1 MASTRQ
7 KSRGIMSS
15 LRAYTAGRR
24 AKKEAD
30 RQKYREQ
37 YGPTL
42 GDTVRDVGR
51 QTADNARNVAETVAV
66 TSYVI
71 YDDTRQKA
79 SDLYDKSKD
88 KAQELSDKFME
99 VSGRTKDA
107 VTERLQSVRDNIA
120 LKRDIYKE
128 RMNNFFNKVSDRYAA
143 MKEAMVERYHNSKE
157 TVLDKYNEA
166 KQAVVNGATMAVDAG
181 AMVYDKGVAA
191 SAAIKEKASDTV
203 EQGRRSMAERLN
215 RFADKLNPDVISDD
229 ANDFTNDIQNDVPDV
244 APEMEYSRRA
254 KNATDNIA
262 DARNLDDTNVSN
274 GRGDLS
280 RGNLSDGSSKPS
292 EPKYTAKVTQSEP
305 NKIQNKIALTSD
317 GKAVAFGEMTNPE
330 AQPPKA
336 HLHLEG
342 EPDTI
347 SKGSTKLHDV
357 ADKGAH
363 VTVPEATVAKGAQVT
378 VPEAT
383 VSKSLVSDK
392 DVESLAGRQAGKA
405 INRSIKALKNGDKEE
420 ALNRFAEWYM
430 SLDDQNKDIVKDV
443 LDNKKEPTDVIGNA
457 QAYRTR
463 YGFDPKVGAIAFF
476 NALRE
481 PTMETHLATQD
492 LKQTTNDIDT
502 YIDAKN
508 KIEWA
513 DAVMSNV
520 EGEYSFL
527 NENKNN
533 ALLHNNVYDGDI
545 DEPVRTD
552 TTSRLDTPAFV
563 KEPDSEKVEF
573 KHRGPAVLNNTLMS
587 DIKTEFN
594 KPLYEPAGPFD
605 MDDNNDKP
613 FNRGGRNSDKPFTG
627 FAKQVPTNEPIMAD
641 PNGEVFLQSEQPN
654 ITFTHND
661 VKELK
666 DLGKSETKS
675 QAEENNDF
683 GLTAADFAS
692 LQETEQT
699 SEAPFAL

>member
-1 MASTRQ
+1 VDSMASTRQ

-120 LKRDIYKE
+120 LKRDMYKE
-128 RMNNFFNKVSDRYAA
+128 RMNNFFNKVSDRYSA

-166 KQAVVNGATMAVDAG
+166 KQAVVNGATMAVGAG

-229 ANDFTNDIQNDVPDV
+229 ANDFTNNIQNDVPDV

-305 NKIQNKIALTSD
+305 NEIQNKIALTSD

-330 AQPPKA
+330 AQPPNA

-383 VSKSLVSDK
+383 VSNSLVSDK
-392 DVESLAGRQAGKA
+392 DVDSLAGKQAGKA

-430 SLDDQNKDIVKDV
+430 SLDDQNKEIVKDV

-533 ALLHNNVYDGDI
+533 ALLNNDNVYDGDI

-552 TTSRLDTPAFV
+552 TTPRLDTPAFV

-573 KHRGPAVLNNTLMS
+573 KHHGPAVLNNDNVYDG
-587 DIKTEFN
+587 DINTE
-594 KPLYEPAGPFD
+594 
-605 MDDNNDKP
+605 
-613 FNRGGRNSDKPFTG
+613 FNRGGQGFEKPFTG

-641 PNGEVFLQSEQPN
+641 PDGEVFLQSEQPN

>member
-88 KAQELSDKFME
+88 KAQELSDKCME

-120 LKRDIYKE
+120 LKRDMYKE

-166 KQAVVNGATMAVDAG
+166 KQAVVNGATMAVGAG

-533 ALLHNNVYDGDI
+533 VLLHNNQVYDGDI
-545 DEPVRTD
+545 DEPARIDATPK
-552 TTSRLDTPAFV
+552 LDTPAFV
-563 KEPDSEKVEF
+563 KEPDSDVKSQVDEPFSFTEYLRNQSDELENHIKDTYVNLAF
-573 KHRGPAVLNNTLMS
+573 K
-587 DIKTEFN
+587 
-594 KPLYEPAGPFD
+594 
-605 MDDNNDKP
+605 DDTPDKH
-613 FNRGGRNSDKPFTG
+613 GAL
-627 FAKQVPTNEPIMAD
+627 AKHVPTNEPIMAD

>member
-120 LKRDIYKE
+120 LKHDMYKE
-128 RMNNFFNKVSDRYAA
+128 RMNNFFNKVSDRYSA
-143 MKEAMVERYHNSKE
+143 MKEAIVERYHNSKE

-166 KQAVVNGATMAVDAG
+166 KQAVVNGATMAVGAG

-203 EQGRRSMAERLN
+203 ENGRRSMAERLN
-215 RFADKLNPDVISDD
+215 RFADKLNPDVVSDES
-229 ANDFTNDIQNDVPDV
+229 NDFTNDIQNDLPDV
-244 APEMEYSRRA
+244 APEAEFSRRA
-254 KNATDNIA
+254 KNATENIA
-262 DARNLDDTNVSN
+262 DARSLNDNVAFN
-274 GRGDLS
+274 D
-280 RGNLSDGSSKPS
+280 RGNISDDSSKPS

-342 EPDTI
+342 EPDTS
-347 SKGSTKLHDV
+347 SKDSTKLHDG
-357 ADKGAH
+357 ADKGVH
-363 VTVPEATVAKGAQVT
+363 VTVPEATEAKGVRT
-378 VPEAT
+378 KVPEAT
-383 VSKSLVSDK
+383 VSNSLVSDK
-392 DVESLAGRQAGKA
+392 DVDSLAGKQAGKA

-430 SLDDQNKDIVKDV
+430 SLDDQNKEIVKDV

-492 LKQTTNDIDT
+492 LKQATNDIDT
-502 YIDAKN
+502 YIDAQN

-533 ALLHNNVYDGDI
+533 ALLNNDNVYDGDI

-552 TTSRLDTPAFV
+552 TTPRLDTPAFV

-573 KHRGPAVLNNTLMS
+573 KHRGPAVLNKTLIG
-587 DIKTEFN
+587 DINTEFN
-594 KPLYEPAGPFD
+594 KPLYEPTHPFD
-605 MDDNNDKP
+605 MDDNNDKL
-613 FNRGGRNSDKPFTG
+613 FNRGGQGFEKPFTG

>member
-42 GDTVRDVGR
+42 GDTVKDVGR

-88 KAQELSDKFME
+88 KAQELSDKFIE

-120 LKRDIYKE
+120 LKRDMYKE
-128 RMNNFFNKVSDRYAA
+128 RMNNFFNKVSDRYTA

-166 KQAVVNGATMAVDAG
+166 KQAVVNGATIAVGAG

-203 EQGRRSMAERLN
+203 ENGRRSMAERLN
-215 RFADKLNPDVISDD
+215 RFADKLNPDVMSDD
-229 ANDFTNDIQNDVPDV
+229 SNDFTNDIQNDLPNV
-244 APEMEYSRRA
+244 ATDAEFSRRA
-254 KNATDNIA
+254 KNATSNIA
-262 DARNLDDTNVSN
+262 DARNLNDNVAFN
-274 GRGDLS
+274 D
-280 RGNLSDGSSKPS
+280 RGNLSDDSSKPS
-292 EPKYTAKVTQSEP
+292 EPRYTAKVTQSEP
-305 NKIQNKIALTSD
+305 NKIQNKVALTSD
-317 GKAVAFGEMTNPE
+317 GKAVSFGEMTNLE
-330 AQPPKA
+330 AQPPQG

-342 EPDTI
+342 EPNSI
-347 SKGSTKLHDV
+347 SKKSTELHDMT
-357 ADKGAH
+357 DKGAH
-363 VTVPEATVAKGAQVT
+363 VTVPESTIAKGARVT

-383 VSKSLVSDK
+383 VSNSLVSDK
-392 DVESLAGRQAGKA
+392 DVDSLAGKQAGKA

-430 SLDDQNKDIVKDV
+430 SLDDQNKEIVKDV

-492 LKQTTNDIDT
+492 LKQATNDIDT
-502 YIDAKN
+502 YVDAKN

-527 NENKNN
+527 NKNN
-533 ALLHNNVYDGDI
+533 ALLHSNPVYDGDI

-552 TTSRLDTPAFV
+552 ATPHLDTPAFV
-563 KEPDSEKVEF
+563 KEPDSEKLSVPSSQ
-573 KHRGPAVLNNTLMS
+573 K
-587 DIKTEFN
+587 DISKT
-594 KPLYEPAGPFD
+594 PVY
-605 MDDNNDKP
+605 
-613 FNRGGRNSDKPFTG
+613 TG
-627 FAKQVPTNEPIMAD
+627 LAKQVPTDEPIMAD
-641 PNGEVFLQSEQPN
+641 PDGEVFLQSEQPD

-675 QAEENNDF
+675 HTEENNDF

>member
-120 LKRDIYKE
+120 LKRDMYKE
-128 RMNNFFNKVSDRYAA
+128 RMNNFFNKVSDRYSA
-143 MKEAMVERYHNSKE
+143 MKEAMVERYHNSNE

-166 KQAVVNGATMAVDAG
+166 KQAVVNGATMAVGAG

-203 EQGRRSMAERLN
+203 ENGRRSMAERLN
-215 RFADKLNPDVISDD
+215 RFADKLNPDVVSDES
-229 ANDFTNDIQNDVPDV
+229 NDFTNDIQNDLLDV
-244 APEMEYSRRA
+244 ATDAEFSRRA
-254 KNATDNIA
+254 KNATANIA
-262 DARNLDDTNVSN
+262 DARNLNDNVAFN
-274 GRGDLS
+274 D
-280 RGNLSDGSSKPS
+280 RGNISDDSSKPS
-292 EPKYTAKVTQSEP
+292 EPRYTAKVTQSEP

-317 GKAVAFGEMTNPE
+317 GKAVSFGEMTNPE
-330 AQPPKA
+330 AQPPQG

-342 EPDTI
+342 EPNSI
-347 SKGSTKLHDV
+347 SKDSTKLHDV

-363 VTVPEATVAKGAQVT
+363 VTVPESTVAKGARVT
-378 VPEAT
+378 VSEAT
-383 VSKSLVSDK
+383 VSNSLVSDK
-392 DVESLAGRQAGKA
+392 DVDSLAGKQAGKA

-430 SLDDQNKDIVKDV
+430 SLDDQNKEIVKDV

-533 ALLHNNVYDGDI
+533 VLLHNNQVYDGDV
-545 DEPVRTD
+545 DEPARIDATPK
-552 TTSRLDTPAFV
+552 LDTPVFV
-563 KEPDSEKVEF
+563 KEPDSDVKSQVDEPFSFTEYLRNQSDELENHIKDTYVNLAF
-573 KHRGPAVLNNTLMS
+573 K
-587 DIKTEFN
+587 
-594 KPLYEPAGPFD
+594 
-605 MDDNNDKP
+605 DDTPDKH
-613 FNRGGRNSDKPFTG
+613 GAL
-627 FAKQVPTNEPIMAD
+627 AKHVPTNEPIMAD

-683 GLTAADFAS
+683 GLTVADFAS
-692 LQETEQT
+692 LQETEQS

>member
-120 LKRDIYKE
+120 LKRDMYKE
-128 RMNNFFNKVSDRYAA
+128 RMNNFFNKVSDRYTA

-166 KQAVVNGATMAVDAG
+166 KQAVVNGATMAVGAG

-229 ANDFTNDIQNDVPDV
+229 ANNFTNNIQNDVPDV

-305 NKIQNKIALTSD
+305 NEIQNKIALTSD

-357 ADKGAH
+357 ADEGAH

-420 ALNRFAEWYM
+420 TLNRFAEWYM
-430 SLDDQNKDIVKDV
+430 SLDDQNKEIVKDV

-533 ALLHNNVYDGDI
+533 VLLHNNQVYDGDI
-545 DEPVRTD
+545 DEPARID
-552 TTSRLDTPAFV
+552 TTPRLDTPAFV
-563 KEPDSEKVEF
+563 KEPDSDVKSQVDEPFSFTEYLRNQSDELENHIKDTYVNLAF
-573 KHRGPAVLNNTLMS
+573 K
-587 DIKTEFN
+587 
-594 KPLYEPAGPFD
+594 
-605 MDDNNDKP
+605 DDTPDKH
-613 FNRGGRNSDKPFTG
+613 GAL
-627 FAKQVPTNEPIMAD
+627 AKQVPTNEPIMAD

-692 LQETEQT
+692 LQENEQT

>member
-120 LKRDIYKE
+120 LKRDMYKE
-128 RMNNFFNKVSDRYAA
+128 RMNNFFNKVSDRYSA

-166 KQAVVNGATMAVDAG
+166 KQAVVNGATMAVGAG

-229 ANDFTNDIQNDVPDV
+229 ANDFTNNIQNDVPDV

-305 NKIQNKIALTSD
+305 NEIQNKIALTSD

-330 AQPPKA
+330 AQPPNA

-383 VSKSLVSDK
+383 VSNSLVSDK
-392 DVESLAGRQAGKA
+392 DVDSLAGKQAGKA

-430 SLDDQNKDIVKDV
+430 SLDDQNKEIVKDV

-533 ALLHNNVYDGDI
+533 ALLNNDNVYDGDI

-552 TTSRLDTPAFV
+552 TTPRLDTPAFV

-573 KHRGPAVLNNTLMS
+573 KHHGPAVLNNDNVYDG
-587 DIKTEFN
+587 DINTE
-594 KPLYEPAGPFD
+594 
-605 MDDNNDKP
+605 
-613 FNRGGRNSDKPFTG
+613 FNRGGQGFEKPFTG

-641 PNGEVFLQSEQPN
+641 PDGEVFLQSEQPN

>member
-120 LKRDIYKE
+120 LKRDMYKE
-128 RMNNFFNKVSDRYAA
+128 RMNNFFNKVSDRYSA

-166 KQAVVNGATMAVDAG
+166 KQAVVNGATMAVGTG

-229 ANDFTNDIQNDVPDV
+229 ANDFTNNIQNDVPDV

-280 RGNLSDGSSKPS
+280 RGDLSRGNLSDGSSKPS

-305 NKIQNKIALTSD
+305 NEIQNKIALTSD

-330 AQPPKA
+330 AQPPNA

-383 VSKSLVSDK
+383 VSNSLVSDK
-392 DVESLAGRQAGKA
+392 DVDSLAGKQAGKA

-430 SLDDQNKDIVKDV
+430 SLDDQNKEIVKDV

-533 ALLHNNVYDGDI
+533 ALLNNDNVYDGDI

-552 TTSRLDTPAFV
+552 TTPRLDTPAFV

-573 KHRGPAVLNNTLMS
+573 KHHGPAVLNNDNVYDG
-587 DIKTEFN
+587 DINTE
-594 KPLYEPAGPFD
+594 
-605 MDDNNDKP
+605 
-613 FNRGGRNSDKPFTG
+613 FNRGGQGFEKPFTG

-641 PNGEVFLQSEQPN
+641 PDGEVFLQSEQPN

>member
-120 LKRDIYKE
+120 LKRDMYKE
-128 RMNNFFNKVSDRYAA
+128 RMNNFFNKVSDRYSA
-143 MKEAMVERYHNSKE
+143 MKEAIVERYHNSKE

-166 KQAVVNGATMAVDAG
+166 KQAVVNGATMAVGAG

-191 SAAIKEKASDTV
+191 STAIKEKASDTV
-203 EQGRRSMAERLN
+203 ENGRRSMAERLN
-215 RFADKLNPDVISDD
+215 RFADKLNPDVVSDES
-229 ANDFTNDIQNDVPDV
+229 NDFTNDIQNDLPDV
-244 APEMEYSRRA
+244 APEAEFSRRA
-254 KNATDNIA
+254 KNATENIA
-262 DARNLDDTNVSN
+262 DARSLNDNVAFN
-274 GRGDLS
+274 D
-280 RGNLSDGSSKPS
+280 RGNISDDSSKPS

-342 EPDTI
+342 EPDTS
-347 SKGSTKLHDV
+347 SKDSTKLHDG
-357 ADKGAH
+357 ADKGVH
-363 VTVPEATVAKGAQVT
+363 VTVPEATEAKGVRT
-378 VPEAT
+378 KVPEAT
-383 VSKSLVSDK
+383 VSNSLVSDK
-392 DVESLAGRQAGKA
+392 DVDSLAGKQAGKA

-430 SLDDQNKDIVKDV
+430 SLDDQNKEIVKDV

-492 LKQTTNDIDT
+492 LKQATNDIDT
-502 YIDAKN
+502 YIDAQN

-533 ALLHNNVYDGDI
+533 ALLNNDNVYDGDI

-552 TTSRLDTPAFV
+552 TTPRLDTPAFV

-573 KHRGPAVLNNTLMS
+573 KHRGPAVLNKTLIG
-587 DIKTEFN
+587 DINTEFN
-594 KPLYEPAGPFD
+594 KPLYEPTHPFD
-605 MDDNNDKP
+605 MDDNNDKL
-613 FNRGGRNSDKPFTG
+613 FNRGGQGFEKPFTG

>member
-120 LKRDIYKE
+120 LKRDMYKE
-128 RMNNFFNKVSDRYAA
+128 RMNNFFNKVSDRYSA
-143 MKEAMVERYHNSKE
+143 MKEAIVERYHNSKE

-166 KQAVVNGATMAVDAG
+166 KQAVVNGATMAVGAG

-203 EQGRRSMAERLN
+203 ENGRRSMAERLN
-215 RFADKLNPDVISDD
+215 RFADKLNPDVVSDES
-229 ANDFTNDIQNDVPDV
+229 NDFTNDIQNDLPDV
-244 APEMEYSRRA
+244 APEAEFSRRA
-254 KNATDNIA
+254 KNATENIA
-262 DARNLDDTNVSN
+262 DARSLNDNVAFN
-274 GRGDLS
+274 D
-280 RGNLSDGSSKPS
+280 RGNISDDSSKPS

-342 EPDTI
+342 EPDTS
-347 SKGSTKLHDV
+347 SKDSTKLHDG
-357 ADKGAH
+357 ADKGVH
-363 VTVPEATVAKGAQVT
+363 VTVPEATEAKGVRT
-378 VPEAT
+378 KVPEAT
-383 VSKSLVSDK
+383 VSNSLVSDK
-392 DVESLAGRQAGKA
+392 DVDSLAGKQAGKA

-430 SLDDQNKDIVKDV
+430 SLDDQNKEIVKDV

-492 LKQTTNDIDT
+492 LKQATNDIDT
-502 YIDAKN
+502 YIDAQN

-533 ALLHNNVYDGDI
+533 ALLNNDNVYDGDI
-545 DEPVRTD
+545 DEPVRT
-552 TTSRLDTPAFV
+552 DTPAFV

-573 KHRGPAVLNNTLMS
+573 KHRGPAVLNKTLIG
-587 DIKTEFN
+587 DINTEFN
-594 KPLYEPAGPFD
+594 KPLYEPTHPFD
-605 MDDNNDKP
+605 MDDNNDKL
-613 FNRGGRNSDKPFTG
+613 FNRGGQGFEKPVTG

>member
-120 LKRDIYKE
+120 LKRDMYKE
-128 RMNNFFNKVSDRYAA
+128 RMNNFFNKVSDRYSA

-166 KQAVVNGATMAVDAG
+166 KQAVVNGATMAVGAG

-203 EQGRRSMAERLN
+203 ENGRRSMAERLN
-215 RFADKLNPDVISDD
+215 RFADKLNPDVVSDES
-229 ANDFTNDIQNDVPDV
+229 NDFTNDIQNDLPDV
-244 APEMEYSRRA
+244 APDAEFSRRA
-254 KNATDNIA
+254 KNATANIA
-262 DARNLDDTNVSN
+262 DARNLNDNVAFN
-274 GRGDLS
+274 D
-280 RGNLSDGSSKPS
+280 RGNISDDSSKPS
-292 EPKYTAKVTQSEP
+292 EPRYTAKVTQSEP

-317 GKAVAFGEMTNPE
+317 GKAVSFGEMTNPE
-330 AQPPKA
+330 AQPPQG

-342 EPDTI
+342 EPNSI
-347 SKGSTKLHDV
+347 SKDSTKLHDV

-363 VTVPEATVAKGAQVT
+363 VTVPESTVAKGVRT
-378 VPEAT
+378 KVPEAT
-383 VSKSLVSDK
+383 VSNSLVSDK
-392 DVESLAGRQAGKA
+392 DVESLAGRQAGIA

-552 TTSRLDTPAFV
+552 TTPRLDTPAFV

-573 KHRGPAVLNNTLMS
+573 KHRGPAVLNKTLIG
-587 DIKTEFN
+587 DINTEFN
-594 KPLYEPAGPFD
+594 KPLYEPTHPFD

-613 FNRGGRNSDKPFTG
+613 FNRGGQGFEKPFTG

>member
-42 GDTVRDVGR
+42 GDTVRDVSR

-120 LKRDIYKE
+120 LKRDMYKE

-157 TVLDKYNEA
+157 TVLDNYNEA
-166 KQAVVNGATMAVDAG
+166 KQAVVNGATMAVGAG

-229 ANDFTNDIQNDVPDV
+229 ANDFTNNIQNDVPDV
-244 APEMEYSRRA
+244 APELEYSRRA
-254 KNATDNIA
+254 KNVTDNIA

-342 EPDTI
+342 EPNSI

-533 ALLHNNVYDGDI
+533 VLLHNNQVYDGDI

-552 TTSRLDTPAFV
+552 ATPKLDTPAFV
-563 KEPDSEKVEF
+563 KEPDSDVKSQVDEPFSFTEYLRNQSNELENHIKDTYVNLAF
-573 KHRGPAVLNNTLMS
+573 K
-587 DIKTEFN
+587 
-594 KPLYEPAGPFD
+594 
-605 MDDNNDKP
+605 DDTPDKH
-613 FNRGGRNSDKPFTG
+613 GAL
-627 FAKQVPTNEPIMAD
+627 AKQVPTNEPIMAD

>member
-120 LKRDIYKE
+120 LKRDMYKE
-128 RMNNFFNKVSDRYAA
+128 RMNNFFNKVSDRYSA
-143 MKEAMVERYHNSKE
+143 MKEAIVERYHNSKE

-166 KQAVVNGATMAVDAG
+166 KQAVVNGATMAVGAG

-203 EQGRRSMAERLN
+203 ENGRRSMAERLN
-215 RFADKLNPDVISDD
+215 RFADKLNPDVVSDES
-229 ANDFTNDIQNDVPDV
+229 NDFTNDIQNDLPDV
-244 APEMEYSRRA
+244 APEAEFSRRA
-254 KNATDNIA
+254 KNATENIA
-262 DARNLDDTNVSN
+262 DARSLNDNVAFN
-274 GRGDLS
+274 D
-280 RGNLSDGSSKPS
+280 RGNISDDSSKPS

-342 EPDTI
+342 EPDTS
-347 SKGSTKLHDV
+347 SKDSTKLHDG
-357 ADKGAH
+357 ADKG
-363 VTVPEATVAKGAQVT
+363 VRTK

-383 VSKSLVSDK
+383 VSNSLVSDK
-392 DVESLAGRQAGKA
+392 DVDSLAGKQAGKA

-430 SLDDQNKDIVKDV
+430 SLDDQNKEIVKDV

-492 LKQTTNDIDT
+492 LKQATNDIDT
-502 YIDAKN
+502 YIDAQN

-533 ALLHNNVYDGDI
+533 ALLNNDNVYDGDI

-552 TTSRLDTPAFV
+552 TTPRLDTPAFV

-573 KHRGPAVLNNTLMS
+573 KHRGPAVLNKTLIG
-587 DIKTEFN
+587 DINTEFN
-594 KPLYEPAGPFD
+594 KPLYEPTHPFD
-605 MDDNNDKP
+605 MDDNDKL
-613 FNRGGRNSDKPFTG
+613 FNRGGQGFEKPFTG

>member
-120 LKRDIYKE
+120 LKRDMYKE
-128 RMNNFFNKVSDRYAA
+128 RMNNFFNKVSDRYSA
-143 MKEAMVERYHNSKE
+143 MKEAIVERYHNSKE

-166 KQAVVNGATMAVDAG
+166 KQAVVNGATMAVGAG

-203 EQGRRSMAERLN
+203 ENGRRSMAERLN
-215 RFADKLNPDVISDD
+215 RFADKLNPDVVSDES
-229 ANDFTNDIQNDVPDV
+229 NDFTNDIQNDLPDV
-244 APEMEYSRRA
+244 APEAEFSRRA
-254 KNATDNIA
+254 KNATENIA
-262 DARNLDDTNVSN
+262 DARSLNDNVAFN
-274 GRGDLS
+274 D
-280 RGNLSDGSSKPS
+280 RGNISDDSSKPS

-342 EPDTI
+342 EPDTS
-347 SKGSTKLHDV
+347 SKDSTKLHDG
-357 ADKGAH
+357 ADKG
-363 VTVPEATVAKGAQVT
+363 VRTK

-383 VSKSLVSDK
+383 VSNSLVSDK
-392 DVESLAGRQAGKA
+392 DVDSLAGKQAGKA

-430 SLDDQNKDIVKDV
+430 SLDDQNKEIVKDV

-492 LKQTTNDIDT
+492 LKQATNDIDT
-502 YIDAKN
+502 YIDAQN

-533 ALLHNNVYDGDI
+533 ALLNNDNVYDGDI

-552 TTSRLDTPAFV
+552 TTPRLDTPAFV

-573 KHRGPAVLNNTLMS
+573 KHRGPAVLNKTLIG
-587 DIKTEFN
+587 DINTEFN
-594 KPLYEPAGPFD
+594 KPLYEPTHPFD
-605 MDDNNDKP
+605 MDDNNDKL
-613 FNRGGRNSDKPFTG
+613 FNRGGQGFEKPFTG

>member
-42 GDTVRDVGR
+42 GDTVKDVGR

-88 KAQELSDKFME
+88 KAQELSDKFIE

-120 LKRDIYKE
+120 LKRDMYKE
-128 RMNNFFNKVSDRYAA
+128 RMNNFFNKVSDRYTA

-166 KQAVVNGATMAVDAG
+166 KQAVVNGATIAVGAG

-203 EQGRRSMAERLN
+203 ENGRRSMAERLN
-215 RFADKLNPDVISDD
+215 RFADKLNPDVMSDD
-229 ANDFTNDIQNDVPDV
+229 SNDFTNDIQNDLPNV
-244 APEMEYSRRA
+244 ATDAEFSRRA
-254 KNATDNIA
+254 KNATSNIA
-262 DARNLDDTNVSN
+262 DARNLNDNVAFN
-274 GRGDLS
+274 D
-280 RGNLSDGSSKPS
+280 RGNLSDDSSKPS
-292 EPKYTAKVTQSEP
+292 EPRYTAKVTQSEP
-305 NKIQNKIALTSD
+305 NKIQNKVALTSD
-317 GKAVAFGEMTNPE
+317 GKAVSFGEMTNPE
-330 AQPPKA
+330 AQPPQG

-342 EPDTI
+342 EPNSI
-347 SKGSTKLHDV
+347 SKKSTELYDMT
-357 ADKGAH
+357 DKGAH
-363 VTVPEATVAKGAQVT
+363 VTVPESTVAKGARVT

-383 VSKSLVSDK
+383 VSNSLVSDK
-392 DVESLAGRQAGKA
+392 DVDSLAGKQAGKA

-430 SLDDQNKDIVKDV
+430 SLDDQNKEIVKDV

-492 LKQTTNDIDT
+492 LKQATNDIDT
-502 YIDAKN
+502 YVDAKN

-533 ALLHNNVYDGDI
+533 ALLHSNPVYDGDI

-552 TTSRLDTPAFV
+552 ATPHLDTPAFV
-563 KEPDSEKVEF
+563 KEPDSEKLSVPSSQ
-573 KHRGPAVLNNTLMS
+573 K
-587 DIKTEFN
+587 DISKT
-594 KPLYEPAGPFD
+594 PVY
-605 MDDNNDKP
+605 
-613 FNRGGRNSDKPFTG
+613 TG
-627 FAKQVPTNEPIMAD
+627 LAKQVPTDEPIMAD
-641 PNGEVFLQSEQPN
+641 PDGEVFLQSEQSEQPD

-675 QAEENNDF
+675 HTEENNDF
-683 GLTAADFAS
+683 GLTTADFAS

>member
-120 LKRDIYKE
+120 LKRDMYKE
-128 RMNNFFNKVSDRYAA
+128 RMNNFFNKVSDRYSA
-143 MKEAMVERYHNSKE
+143 MKEAIVERYHNSKE

-166 KQAVVNGATMAVDAG
+166 KQAVVNGATMAVGAG

-203 EQGRRSMAERLN
+203 ENGRRSMAERLN
-215 RFADKLNPDVISDD
+215 RFADKLNPDVVSDES
-229 ANDFTNDIQNDVPDV
+229 NDFTNDIQNDLPDV
-244 APEMEYSRRA
+244 APEAEFSRRA
-254 KNATDNIA
+254 KNATENIA
-262 DARNLDDTNVSN
+262 DARSLNDNVAFN
-274 GRGDLS
+274 D
-280 RGNLSDGSSKPS
+280 RGNISDDSSKPS

-336 HLHLEG
+336 HLHREG
-342 EPDTI
+342 EPDTS
-347 SKGSTKLHDV
+347 SKDSTKLHDG
-357 ADKGAH
+357 ADKGVH
-363 VTVPEATVAKGAQVT
+363 VTVPEATEAKGVRT
-378 VPEAT
+378 KVPEAT
-383 VSKSLVSDK
+383 VSNSLVSDK
-392 DVESLAGRQAGKA
+392 DVDSLAGKQAGKA

-430 SLDDQNKDIVKDV
+430 SLDDQNKEIVKDV

-492 LKQTTNDIDT
+492 LKQATNDIDT
-502 YIDAKN
+502 YIDAQN

-533 ALLHNNVYDGDI
+533 ALLNNDNVYDGDI

-552 TTSRLDTPAFV
+552 TTPRLDTPAFV

-573 KHRGPAVLNNTLMS
+573 KHRGPAVLNKTLIG
-587 DIKTEFN
+587 DINTEFN
-594 KPLYEPAGPFD
+594 KPLYEPTHPFD
-605 MDDNNDKP
+605 MDDNNDKL
-613 FNRGGRNSDKPFTG
+613 FNRGGQGFEKPFTG

>member
-120 LKRDIYKE
+120 LKRDMYKE
-128 RMNNFFNKVSDRYAA
+128 RMNNFFNKVSDRYSA
-143 MKEAMVERYHNSKE
+143 MKEAIAERYHNSKE

-166 KQAVVNGATMAVDAG
+166 KQAVVNGATMAVGAG

-203 EQGRRSMAERLN
+203 ENGRRSMAERLN
-215 RFADKLNPDVISDD
+215 RFADKLNPDVVSDES
-229 ANDFTNDIQNDVPDV
+229 NDFTNDIQNDLPDV
-244 APEMEYSRRA
+244 APEAEFSRRA
-254 KNATDNIA
+254 KNATENIA
-262 DARNLDDTNVSN
+262 DARSLNDNVAFN
-274 GRGDLS
+274 D
-280 RGNLSDGSSKPS
+280 RGNISDDSSKPS

-342 EPDTI
+342 EPDTS
-347 SKGSTKLHDV
+347 SKDSTKLHDG
-357 ADKGAH
+357 ADKGVH
-363 VTVPEATVAKGAQVT
+363 VTVPEATEAKGVRT
-378 VPEAT
+378 KVPEAT
-383 VSKSLVSDK
+383 VSNSLVSDK
-392 DVESLAGRQAGKA
+392 DVDSLAGKQAGKA

-430 SLDDQNKDIVKDV
+430 SLDDQNKEIVKDV

-492 LKQTTNDIDT
+492 LKQATNDIDT
-502 YIDAKN
+502 YIDAQN

-533 ALLHNNVYDGDI
+533 ALLNNDNVYDGDI

-552 TTSRLDTPAFV
+552 TTPRLDTPAFV

-573 KHRGPAVLNNTLMS
+573 KHRGPAVLNKTLIG
-587 DIKTEFN
+587 DINTEFN
-594 KPLYEPAGPFD
+594 KPLYEPTHPFD
-605 MDDNNDKP
+605 MDDNNDKL
-613 FNRGGRNSDKPFTG
+613 FNRGGQGFEKPFTG

>member
-51 QTADNARNVAETVAV
+51 QTADNARNIAETVAV

-120 LKRDIYKE
+120 LKRDMYKE
-128 RMNNFFNKVSDRYAA
+128 RMNNFFNKVSDRYSA
-143 MKEAMVERYHNSKE
+143 MKEAIVERYHNSKE

-166 KQAVVNGATMAVDAG
+166 KQAVVNGATMAVGAG

-203 EQGRRSMAERLN
+203 ENGRRSMAERLN
-215 RFADKLNPDVISDD
+215 RFADKLNPDVVSDES
-229 ANDFTNDIQNDVPDV
+229 NDFTNDIQNDLPDV
-244 APEMEYSRRA
+244 APEAEFSRRA
-254 KNATDNIA
+254 KNATENIA
-262 DARNLDDTNVSN
+262 DARSLNDNVAFN
-274 GRGDLS
+274 D
-280 RGNLSDGSSKPS
+280 RGNISDDSSKPS

-342 EPDTI
+342 EPDTS
-347 SKGSTKLHDV
+347 SKDSTKLHDG
-357 ADKGAH
+357 ADKGVH
-363 VTVPEATVAKGAQVT
+363 VTVPEATEAKGVRT
-378 VPEAT
+378 KVPEAT
-383 VSKSLVSDK
+383 VSNSLVSDK
-392 DVESLAGRQAGKA
+392 DVDSLAGKQAGKA

-430 SLDDQNKDIVKDV
+430 SLDDQNKEIVKDV

-492 LKQTTNDIDT
+492 LKQATNDIDT
-502 YIDAKN
+502 YIDAQN

-533 ALLHNNVYDGDI
+533 ALLNNDNVYDGDI

-552 TTSRLDTPAFV
+552 TTPRLDTPAFV

-573 KHRGPAVLNNTLMS
+573 KHRGPAVLNKTLIG
-587 DIKTEFN
+587 DINTEFN
-594 KPLYEPAGPFD
+594 KPLYEPTHPFD
-605 MDDNNDKP
+605 MDDNNDKL
-613 FNRGGRNSDKPFTG
+613 FNRGGQGFEKPFTG

>member
-1 MASTRQ
+1 
-7 KSRGIMSS
+7 
-15 LRAYTAGRR
+15 
-24 AKKEAD
+24 
-30 RQKYREQ
+30 
-37 YGPTL
+37 
-42 GDTVRDVGR
+42 
-51 QTADNARNVAETVAV
+51 
-66 TSYVI
+66 
-71 YDDTRQKA
+71 
-79 SDLYDKSKD
+79 
-88 KAQELSDKFME
+88 
-99 VSGRTKDA
+99 
-107 VTERLQSVRDNIA
+107 
-120 LKRDIYKE
+120 
-128 RMNNFFNKVSDRYAA
+128 MNNFFNKVSDRYSA

-166 KQAVVNGATMAVDAG
+166 KQAVVNGATMAVGAG

-203 EQGRRSMAERLN
+203 ENGRRSMAERLN
-215 RFADKLNPDVISDD
+215 RFADKLNPDVVSDES
-229 ANDFTNDIQNDVPDV
+229 NDFTNDIQNDLPDV
-244 APEMEYSRRA
+244 APDAEFSRRA
-254 KNATDNIA
+254 KNATANIA
-262 DARNLDDTNVSN
+262 DARNLNDNVAFN
-274 GRGDLS
+274 D
-280 RGNLSDGSSKPS
+280 RGNISDDSSKPS
-292 EPKYTAKVTQSEP
+292 EPRYTAKVTQSEP

-317 GKAVAFGEMTNPE
+317 GKAVSFGEMTNPE
-330 AQPPKA
+330 AQPPQG

-342 EPDTI
+342 EPNSI
-347 SKGSTKLHDV
+347 SKDSTKLHDV

-363 VTVPEATVAKGAQVT
+363 VTVPESTVAKGARVT

-383 VSKSLVSDK
+383 VSNSLVSDK
-392 DVESLAGRQAGKA
+392 DVDSLAGKQAGKA

-430 SLDDQNKDIVKDV
+430 SLDDQNKEIVKDV

-492 LKQTTNDIDT
+492 LKQTTNDNDT

-533 ALLHNNVYDGDI
+533 VLLHNNQVYDGDI
-545 DEPVRTD
+545 DEPARID
-552 TTSRLDTPAFV
+552 TTPRLDTPAFV
-563 KEPDSEKVEF
+563 KEPDSDVKSQVDEPFSFTEYLRNQSDELENHIKDTYVNLAF
-573 KHRGPAVLNNTLMS
+573 K
-587 DIKTEFN
+587 
-594 KPLYEPAGPFD
+594 
-605 MDDNNDKP
+605 DDTPDKH
-613 FNRGGRNSDKPFTG
+613 GAL
-627 FAKQVPTNEPIMAD
+627 AKQVPTNEPIMAD

-692 LQETEQT
+692 LQENEQT

>member
-120 LKRDIYKE
+120 LKRDMYKE

-166 KQAVVNGATMAVDAG
+166 KQAVVNGATMAVGAG

-533 ALLHNNVYDGDI
+533 VLLHNNQVYDGDI
-545 DEPVRTD
+545 DEPARIDATPK
-552 TTSRLDTPAFV
+552 LDTPAFV
-563 KEPDSEKVEF
+563 KEPDSDVKSQVDEPFSFTEYLRNQSDELENHIKDTYVNLAF
-573 KHRGPAVLNNTLMS
+573 K
-587 DIKTEFN
+587 
-594 KPLYEPAGPFD
+594 
-605 MDDNNDKP
+605 DDTPDKH
-613 FNRGGRNSDKPFTG
+613 GAL
-627 FAKQVPTNEPIMAD
+627 AKHVPTNEPIMAD

>member
-120 LKRDIYKE
+120 LKRDMYKE
-128 RMNNFFNKVSDRYAA
+128 RMNNFFNKVSDRYSA

-166 KQAVVNGATMAVDAG
+166 KQAVVNGATMAVGAG

-203 EQGRRSMAERLN
+203 ENGRRSMAERLN
-215 RFADKLNPDVISDD
+215 RFADKLNPDVVSDES
-229 ANDFTNDIQNDVPDV
+229 NDFTNDIQNDLPDV
-244 APEMEYSRRA
+244 APDAEFSRRA
-254 KNATDNIA
+254 KNATANIA
-262 DARNLDDTNVSN
+262 DARNLNDNVAFN
-274 GRGDLS
+274 D
-280 RGNLSDGSSKPS
+280 RGNISDDSSKPS
-292 EPKYTAKVTQSEP
+292 EPRYTAKVTQSEP

-317 GKAVAFGEMTNPE
+317 GKAVSFGEMTNPE
-330 AQPPKA
+330 AQPPQG

-342 EPDTI
+342 EPNSI
-347 SKGSTKLHDV
+347 SKDSTKLHDV

-363 VTVPEATVAKGAQVT
+363 VTVPEATV
-378 VPEAT
+378 
-383 VSKSLVSDK
+383 SNSLVSDK
-392 DVESLAGRQAGKA
+392 DVDSLAGKQAGKA

-430 SLDDQNKDIVKDV
+430 SLDDQNKEIVKDV

-533 ALLHNNVYDGDI
+533 VLLHNNQVYDGDI
-545 DEPVRTD
+545 DEPARID
-552 TTSRLDTPAFV
+552 TTPRLDTPAFV
-563 KEPDSEKVEF
+563 KEPDSDVKSQVDEPFSFAEYLRNQSDGLENHIKDTYVNLAF
-573 KHRGPAVLNNTLMS
+573 K
-587 DIKTEFN
+587 
-594 KPLYEPAGPFD
+594 
-605 MDDNNDKP
+605 DDTPDKH
-613 FNRGGRNSDKPFTG
+613 GAL
-627 FAKQVPTNEPIMAD
+627 AKQVPTNEPIMAD

-675 QAEENNDF
+675 QAEENNDV

-692 LQETEQT
+692 LQENEQT

>member
-120 LKRDIYKE
+120 LKRDMYKE
-128 RMNNFFNKVSDRYAA
+128 RMNNFFNKVSDRYSA

-166 KQAVVNGATMAVDAG
+166 KQAVVNRATMAVGAG

-203 EQGRRSMAERLN
+203 ENGRRSMAERLN
-215 RFADKLNPDVISDD
+215 RFADKLNPDVVSDES
-229 ANDFTNDIQNDVPDV
+229 NDFTNDIQNDLPDV
-244 APEMEYSRRA
+244 APDAEFSRRA
-254 KNATDNIA
+254 KNATANIA
-262 DARNLDDTNVSN
+262 DARNLNDNVAFN
-274 GRGDLS
+274 D
-280 RGNLSDGSSKPS
+280 RGNISDDSSKPS

-342 EPDTI
+342 EPDTS
-347 SKGSTKLHDV
+347 SKDSTKLHDG
-357 ADKGAH
+357 ADKGVH
-363 VTVPEATVAKGAQVT
+363 VTVPEATEAKGVRT
-378 VPEAT
+378 KVPEAT
-383 VSKSLVSDK
+383 VSNSLVSDK
-392 DVESLAGRQAGKA
+392 DVDSLAGKQAGKA

-430 SLDDQNKDIVKDV
+430 SLDDQNKEIVKDV

-492 LKQTTNDIDT
+492 LKQATNDIDT
-502 YIDAKN
+502 YIDAQN

-533 ALLHNNVYDGDI
+533 ALLNNDNVYDGDI

-552 TTSRLDTPAFV
+552 TTPRLDTPAFV

-573 KHRGPAVLNNTLMS
+573 KHRGPAVLNKTLIG
-587 DIKTEFN
+587 DINTEFN
-594 KPLYEPAGPFD
+594 KPLYEPTHPFD
-605 MDDNNDKP
+605 MDDNNDKL
-613 FNRGGRNSDKPFTG
+613 FNRGGQGFEKPFTG

>member
-120 LKRDIYKE
+120 LKRDMYKE
-128 RMNNFFNKVSDRYAA
+128 RMNNFFNKVSDRYSA
-143 MKEAMVERYHNSKE
+143 MKEAIVERYHNSKE

-166 KQAVVNGATMAVDAG
+166 KQAVVNGATMAVGAG

-203 EQGRRSMAERLN
+203 ENGRRSMAERLN
-215 RFADKLNPDVISDD
+215 RFADKLNPDVVSDES
-229 ANDFTNDIQNDVPDV
+229 NDFTNDIQNDLPDV
-244 APEMEYSRRA
+244 APEAEFSRRA
-254 KNATDNIA
+254 KNATENIA
-262 DARNLDDTNVSN
+262 DARSLNDNVAFN
-274 GRGDLS
+274 D
-280 RGNLSDGSSKPS
+280 RGNISDDSYKPS

-342 EPDTI
+342 EPDTS
-347 SKGSTKLHDV
+347 SKDSTKLHDG
-357 ADKGAH
+357 ADKGVH
-363 VTVPEATVAKGAQVT
+363 VTVPEATEAKGVRT
-378 VPEAT
+378 KVPEAT
-383 VSKSLVSDK
+383 VSNSLVSDK
-392 DVESLAGRQAGKA
+392 DVDSLAGKQAGKA

-430 SLDDQNKDIVKDV
+430 SLDDQNKEIVKDV

-457 QAYRTR
+457 QTYRTR

-492 LKQTTNDIDT
+492 LKQATNDIDT
-502 YIDAKN
+502 YIDAQN

-533 ALLHNNVYDGDI
+533 ALLNNDNVYDGDI

-552 TTSRLDTPAFV
+552 TTPRLDTPAFV

-573 KHRGPAVLNNTLMS
+573 KHRGPAVLNKTLIG
-587 DIKTEFN
+587 DINTEFN
-594 KPLYEPAGPFD
+594 KPLYEPTHPFD
-605 MDDNNDKP
+605 MDDNNDKL
-613 FNRGGRNSDKPFTG
+613 FNRGGQGFEKPFTG

>member
-120 LKRDIYKE
+120 LKRDMYKE
-128 RMNNFFNKVSDRYAA
+128 RMNNFFNKVSDRYSA

-166 KQAVVNGATMAVDAG
+166 KQTVVNGATMAVGAG

-229 ANDFTNDIQNDVPDV
+229 ANDFTNNIQNDVPDV

-305 NKIQNKIALTSD
+305 NEIQNKIALTSD
-317 GKAVAFGEMTNPE
+317 GNAVAFGEMTNPE
-330 AQPPKA
+330 AQPPNA

-383 VSKSLVSDK
+383 VSNSLVSDK
-392 DVESLAGRQAGKA
+392 DVDSLAGKQAGKA

-430 SLDDQNKDIVKDV
+430 SLDDQNKEIVKDV

-533 ALLHNNVYDGDI
+533 ALLNNDNVYDGDI

-552 TTSRLDTPAFV
+552 TTPRLDTPAFV

-573 KHRGPAVLNNTLMS
+573 KHHGPAVLNNDNVYDG
-587 DIKTEFN
+587 DINTE
-594 KPLYEPAGPFD
+594 
-605 MDDNNDKP
+605 
-613 FNRGGRNSDKPFTG
+613 FNRGGQGFEKPFTG

-641 PNGEVFLQSEQPN
+641 PDGEVFLQSEQPN

>member
-120 LKRDIYKE
+120 LKRDMYKE
-128 RMNNFFNKVSDRYAA
+128 RMNNFFNKVSDRYSA

-166 KQAVVNGATMAVDAG
+166 KQAVVNGATIAVGAG

-203 EQGRRSMAERLN
+203 ENGRRSMAERLN
-215 RFADKLNPDVISDD
+215 RFADKLNPDVMSDD
-229 ANDFTNDIQNDVPDV
+229 SNDFTNDIQNDLPNV
-244 APEMEYSRRA
+244 APEAEFSRRA
-254 KNATDNIA
+254 KNATENIA
-262 DARNLDDTNVSN
+262 DARSLNDNVAFN
-274 GRGDLS
+274 D
-280 RGNLSDGSSKPS
+280 RGNISDDSSKPS

-342 EPDTI
+342 EPDTS
-347 SKGSTKLHDV
+347 SKDSTKSHDG
-357 ADKGAH
+357 ADKGVH
-363 VTVPEATVAKGAQVT
+363 VTVPEATEAKGVRT
-378 VPEAT
+378 KVPEAT
-383 VSKSLVSDK
+383 VSNSLVSDK
-392 DVESLAGRQAGKA
+392 DVDSLAGKQAGKA

-430 SLDDQNKDIVKDV
+430 SLDDQNKEIVKDV

-481 PTMETHLATQD
+481 PTMETHVATQD

-520 EGEYSFL
+520 ESEYSFL

-533 ALLHNNVYDGDI
+533 VLLHNNQVYDGDI

-552 TTSRLDTPAFV
+552 VTPKLDTPAFV
-563 KEPDSEKVEF
+563 KEPDSDVKSPVDEPFSFTEYLRNRSDELENHIKDTYVNLAF
-573 KHRGPAVLNNTLMS
+573 K
-587 DIKTEFN
+587 
-594 KPLYEPAGPFD
+594 
-605 MDDNNDKP
+605 DDTPDKH
-613 FNRGGRNSDKPFTG
+613 GAL
-627 FAKQVPTNEPIMAD
+627 AKQVPTNEPIMAD

>member
-120 LKRDIYKE
+120 LKRDMYKE
-128 RMNNFFNKVSDRYAA
+128 RMNNFFNKVSDRYSA

-166 KQAVVNGATMAVDAG
+166 KQAVVNGATMAVGAG

-203 EQGRRSMAERLN
+203 ENGRRSMAERLN
-215 RFADKLNPDVISDD
+215 RFADKLNPDVVSDES
-229 ANDFTNDIQNDVPDV
+229 NDFTNDIQNDLPDV
-244 APEMEYSRRA
+244 APEAEFLRRA
-254 KNATDNIA
+254 KNATENIA
-262 DARNLDDTNVSN
+262 DARSLNDNVAFN
-274 GRGDLS
+274 D
-280 RGNLSDGSSKPS
+280 RGNISDDSSKPS

-342 EPDTI
+342 EPDTS
-347 SKGSTKLHDV
+347 SKDSTKLHDG
-357 ADKGAH
+357 ADKGVH
-363 VTVPEATVAKGAQVT
+363 VTVPEATEAKGVRT
-378 VPEAT
+378 KVPEAT
-383 VSKSLVSDK
+383 VSNSLVSDK
-392 DVESLAGRQAGKA
+392 DVDSLAGKQAGKA

-430 SLDDQNKDIVKDV
+430 SLDDQNKEIVKDV

-492 LKQTTNDIDT
+492 LKQATNDIDT
-502 YIDAKN
+502 YIDAQN

-533 ALLHNNVYDGDI
+533 ALLNNDNVYDGDI

-552 TTSRLDTPAFV
+552 TTPRLDTPAFV

-573 KHRGPAVLNNTLMS
+573 KHRGPAVLNKTLIG
-587 DIKTEFN
+587 DINTEFN
-594 KPLYEPAGPFD
+594 KPLYEPTHPFD
-605 MDDNNDKP
+605 MDDNNDKL
-613 FNRGGRNSDKPFTG
+613 FNRGGQGFEKPFTG

-692 LQETEQT
+692 LQKTEQT

>member
-120 LKRDIYKE
+120 LKRDMYKE
-128 RMNNFFNKVSDRYAA
+128 RMNNFFNKVSDRYSA
-143 MKEAMVERYHNSKE
+143 MKEAIVERYHNSKE

-166 KQAVVNGATMAVDAG
+166 KQAVVNGATMAVGAG

-203 EQGRRSMAERLN
+203 ENGRRSMAERLN
-215 RFADKLNPDVISDD
+215 RFADKLNPDVVSDES
-229 ANDFTNDIQNDVPDV
+229 NDFTNDIQNDLPDV
-244 APEMEYSRRA
+244 APEAEFSRRA
-254 KNATDNIA
+254 KNATENIA
-262 DARNLDDTNVSN
+262 DARSLNDNVAFN
-274 GRGDLS
+274 D
-280 RGNLSDGSSKPS
+280 RGNISDDSSKPS

-342 EPDTI
+342 EPDTS
-347 SKGSTKLHDV
+347 SKDSTKLHDG
-357 ADKGAH
+357 ADKGVH
-363 VTVPEATVAKGAQVT
+363 VTVPEATEAKGVRT
-378 VPEAT
+378 KVPEAT
-383 VSKSLVSDK
+383 VSNSLVSDK
-392 DVESLAGRQAGKA
+392 DVDSLAGKQAGKA

-430 SLDDQNKDIVKDV
+430 SLDDQNKEIVKDV

-533 ALLHNNVYDGDI
+533 ALLNNDNVYDGDI

-552 TTSRLDTPAFV
+552 TTPRLDTPAFV

-573 KHRGPAVLNNTLMS
+573 KHHGPAVLNNDNVYDG
-587 DIKTEFN
+587 DINTE
-594 KPLYEPAGPFD
+594 
-605 MDDNNDKP
+605 
-613 FNRGGRNSDKPFTG
+613 FNRGGQGFEKPFTG

-641 PNGEVFLQSEQPN
+641 PDGEVFLQSEQPN

>member
-120 LKRDIYKE
+120 LKRDMYKE

-166 KQAVVNGATMAVDAG
+166 KQAVVNGATMAVGAG

-203 EQGRRSMAERLN
+203 ENGRRSMAERLN
-215 RFADKLNPDVISDD
+215 RFADKLNPDVVSDES
-229 ANDFTNDIQNDVPDV
+229 NDFTNDIQNDLPDV
-244 APEMEYSRRA
+244 APEAEFSRRA
-254 KNATDNIA
+254 KNTTENIA
-262 DARNLDDTNVSN
+262 DARSLNDNAAFND
-274 GRGDLS
+274 
-280 RGNLSDGSSKPS
+280 RGNISDDSSKPS

-342 EPDTI
+342 EPDTS
-347 SKGSTKLHDV
+347 SKDSTKLHDV
-357 ADKGAH
+357 ADKGVH
-363 VTVPEATVAKGAQVT
+363 VTVPEATEAKGVRT
-378 VPEAT
+378 KVPEAT
-383 VSKSLVSDK
+383 VSNSLVSDK
-392 DVESLAGRQAGKA
+392 DVESLAGRQAGIA

-573 KHRGPAVLNNTLMS
+573 KHRGPAVLNNTLLNNTLMS

-613 FNRGGRNSDKPFTG
+613 FNRGGRNSDKSFTG

-683 GLTAADFAS
+683 G
-692 LQETEQT
+692 
-699 SEAPFAL
+699 

>member
-120 LKRDIYKE
+120 LKRDMYKE
-128 RMNNFFNKVSDRYAA
+128 RMNNFFNKVSDRYSA

-166 KQAVVNGATMAVDAG
+166 KQAVVNGATMAAGAG

-203 EQGRRSMAERLN
+203 ENGRRSMAERLN
-215 RFADKLNPDVISDD
+215 RFADKLNPDVVSDES
-229 ANDFTNDIQNDVPDV
+229 NDFTNDIQNDLPDV
-244 APEMEYSRRA
+244 APEAEFSRRA
-254 KNATDNIA
+254 KNATENIA
-262 DARNLDDTNVSN
+262 DARSLNDNVAFN
-274 GRGDLS
+274 D
-280 RGNLSDGSSKPS
+280 RGNISDDSSKPS

-342 EPDTI
+342 EPDTS
-347 SKGSTKLHDV
+347 SKDSTKLHDG
-357 ADKGAH
+357 ADKGVH
-363 VTVPEATVAKGAQVT
+363 VTVPEATEAKGVRT
-378 VPEAT
+378 KVPEAT
-383 VSKSLVSDK
+383 VSNSLVSDK
-392 DVESLAGRQAGKA
+392 DVDSLAGKQAGKA

-430 SLDDQNKDIVKDV
+430 SLDDQNKEIVKDV

-492 LKQTTNDIDT
+492 LKQATNDIDT
-502 YIDAKN
+502 YIDAQN

-533 ALLHNNVYDGDI
+533 ALLNNDNVYDGDI

-552 TTSRLDTPAFV
+552 TTPRLDTPAFV

-573 KHRGPAVLNNTLMS
+573 KHRGPAVLNKTLIG
-587 DIKTEFN
+587 DINTEFN
-594 KPLYEPAGPFD
+594 KPLYEPTHPFD
-605 MDDNNDKP
+605 MDDNNDKL
-613 FNRGGRNSDKPFTG
+613 FNRGGQGFEKPFTG

>member
-120 LKRDIYKE
+120 LKRDMYKE
-128 RMNNFFNKVSDRYAA
+128 RMNNFFNKVSDRYSA
-143 MKEAMVERYHNSKE
+143 MKEAIVERYHNSKE

-166 KQAVVNGATMAVDAG
+166 KQAVVNGATMAVGAG

-203 EQGRRSMAERLN
+203 ENGRRSMAERLN
-215 RFADKLNPDVISDD
+215 RFADKLNPDVVSDES
-229 ANDFTNDIQNDVPDV
+229 NDFTNDIQNDLPDV
-244 APEMEYSRRA
+244 APEAEFSRRA
-254 KNATDNIA
+254 KNATENIA
-262 DARNLDDTNVSN
+262 DARSLNDNVAFN
-274 GRGDLS
+274 D
-280 RGNLSDGSSKPS
+280 RGNISDDSSKPS

-342 EPDTI
+342 EPDTS
-347 SKGSTKLHDV
+347 SKDSTKLHDG
-357 ADKGAH
+357 ADKGVH
-363 VTVPEATVAKGAQVT
+363 VTVPEATEAKGVRT
-378 VPEAT
+378 KVPEAT
-383 VSKSLVSDK
+383 VSNSLVSDK
-392 DVESLAGRQAGKA
+392 DVDSLAGKQAGKA

-430 SLDDQNKDIVKDV
+430 SLDDQNKEIVKDV

-492 LKQTTNDIDT
+492 LKQATNDIDT
-502 YIDAKN
+502 YIDAQN

-533 ALLHNNVYDGDI
+533 ALLNNDNVYDGDI

-552 TTSRLDTPAFV
+552 TTPRLDTPAFV

-573 KHRGPAVLNNTLMS
+573 KHRGPAVLNKTLIG
-587 DIKTEFN
+587 DINTEFN
-594 KPLYEPAGPFD
+594 KPLYEPTHPFD
-605 MDDNNDKP
+605 MDDNNDKL
-613 FNRGGRNSDKPFTG
+613 FNRGGQGFEKPFTG

>member
-42 GDTVRDVGR
+42 GDTVKDVGR
-51 QTADNARNVAETVAV
+51 QTAYNARNVAETVAV

-88 KAQELSDKFME
+88 KAQELSDKFIE

-120 LKRDIYKE
+120 LKRDMYKE
-128 RMNNFFNKVSDRYAA
+128 RMNNFFNKVSDRYTA

-166 KQAVVNGATMAVDAG
+166 KQAVVNGATMAVGAG

-203 EQGRRSMAERLN
+203 ENGRRSMAERLN
-215 RFADKLNPDVISDD
+215 RFADKLNPDVMSNDS
-229 ANDFTNDIQNDVPDV
+229 NDFTNDIQNDLSNV
-244 APEMEYSRRA
+244 ATDAEFSRRA
-254 KNATDNIA
+254 KNATSNIA
-262 DARNLDDTNVSN
+262 DARNLNDNVAFN
-274 GRGDLS
+274 D
-280 RGNLSDGSSKPS
+280 RGNLSDDSSKPS

-305 NKIQNKIALTSD
+305 NKIQNKVALTSD
-317 GKAVAFGEMTNPE
+317 GKAVSFGEMTNPE
-330 AQPPKA
+330 AQPPQG

-342 EPDTI
+342 EPNSI
-347 SKGSTKLHDV
+347 SKKSTELHDMT
-357 ADKGAH
+357 DKGAH
-363 VTVPEATVAKGAQVT
+363 VTVPESTVAKGARVT

-383 VSKSLVSDK
+383 VSNSLVSDK
-392 DVESLAGRQAGKA
+392 DVDSLAGKQAGKA

-430 SLDDQNKDIVKDV
+430 SLDDQNKEIVKDV

-492 LKQTTNDIDT
+492 LKQATNDIDT
-502 YIDAKN
+502 YIDAQN

-533 ALLHNNVYDGDI
+533 ALLNNDNVYDGDI

-552 TTSRLDTPAFV
+552 TTPRLDTPAFV

-573 KHRGPAVLNNTLMS
+573 KHRGPAVLNKTLIG
-587 DIKTEFN
+587 DINTEFN
-594 KPLYEPAGPFD
+594 KPLYEPTHPFD
-605 MDDNNDKP
+605 MDDNNDEP
-613 FNRGGRNSDKPFTG
+613 FNRDGQGFEKPFTG

-641 PNGEVFLQSEQPN
+641 PDGEVFLQSEQPD

-661 VKELK
+661 VNALKE
-666 DLGKSETKS
+666 LGKSETKS
-675 QAEENNDF
+675 HTGENNDF

-692 LQETEQT
+692 LQENEQT

>member
-1 MASTRQ
+1 MASARQ

-120 LKRDIYKE
+120 LKRDMYKE

-166 KQAVVNGATMAVDAG
+166 KQAVVNGATMAVGAG

-203 EQGRRSMAERLN
+203 ENGRRSMAERLN
-215 RFADKLNPDVISDD
+215 RFADKLNPDVVSDES
-229 ANDFTNDIQNDVPDV
+229 NDFTNDIQNDVPEV
-244 APEMEYSRRA
+244 APEAEYSRRA
-254 KNATDNIA
+254 KNATANIA
-262 DARNLDDTNVSN
+262 DARSLDDTGVSN
-274 GRGDLS
+274 DRGDSS
-280 RGNLSDGSSKPS
+280 RGNLSEGSSEPS
-292 EPKYTAKVTQSEP
+292 EPRYTAKVTQSEP
-305 NKIQNKIALTSD
+305 NKVQNKIALTAD

-330 AQPPKA
+330 AQPPKG

-342 EPDTI
+342 EPEKTF
-347 SKGSTKLHDV
+347 KELHDV
-357 ADKGAH
+357 ADKGAR
-363 VTVPEATVAKGAQVT
+363 VT

-383 VSKSLVSDK
+383 VSSSLVSDK

-430 SLDDQNKDIVKDV
+430 SLDDQNKEIVKDV

-492 LKQTTNDIDT
+492 LKQATNDIDT
-502 YIDAKN
+502 YVDAKN

-533 ALLHNNVYDGDI
+533 ALLHSNPVYDGDI

-552 TTSRLDTPAFV
+552 ATPHLDTPAFV
-563 KEPDSEKVEF
+563 KEPDSEKLSVPSSQ
-573 KHRGPAVLNNTLMS
+573 K
-587 DIKTEFN
+587 DISKT
-594 KPLYEPAGPFD
+594 PGY
-605 MDDNNDKP
+605 
-613 FNRGGRNSDKPFTG
+613 TG
-627 FAKQVPTNEPIMAD
+627 LAKQVPTDEPIMAD
-641 PNGEVFLQSEQPN
+641 HDGEVFLQSEQPD

>member
-120 LKRDIYKE
+120 LKRDMYKE

-166 KQAVVNGATMAVDAG
+166 KQTVVNGATMAVGAG

-533 ALLHNNVYDGDI
+533 VLLHNNQVYDGDI
-545 DEPVRTD
+545 DEPARIDATPK
-552 TTSRLDTPAFV
+552 LDTPAFV
-563 KEPDSEKVEF
+563 KEPDSDVKSQVDEPFSFTEYLRNQSDELENHIKDTYVNLAF
-573 KHRGPAVLNNTLMS
+573 K
-587 DIKTEFN
+587 
-594 KPLYEPAGPFD
+594 
-605 MDDNNDKP
+605 DDTPDKH
-613 FNRGGRNSDKPFTG
+613 GAL
-627 FAKQVPTNEPIMAD
+627 AKHVPTNEPIMAD

>member
-42 GDTVRDVGR
+42 GDTVRDVSR

-120 LKRDIYKE
+120 LKRDMYKE
-128 RMNNFFNKVSDRYAA
+128 RMNNFFNKVSGRYAA

-166 KQAVVNGATMAVDAG
+166 KQAVVNGATMAVGAG

-229 ANDFTNDIQNDVPDV
+229 ANNFTNNIQNDVPDV

-254 KNATDNIA
+254 KNATDNVA

-305 NKIQNKIALTSD
+305 NEIQNKIALTSD

-357 ADKGAH
+357 ADEGAH

-430 SLDDQNKDIVKDV
+430 SLDDQNKEIVKDV

-533 ALLHNNVYDGDI
+533 VLLHNNQVYDGDI
-545 DEPVRTD
+545 DEPARIDATPK
-552 TTSRLDTPAFV
+552 LDTPAFV
-563 KEPDSEKVEF
+563 KEPDSDVKSQVDEPFSFTEYLRNQSDELENHIKDTYVNLAF
-573 KHRGPAVLNNTLMS
+573 K
-587 DIKTEFN
+587 
-594 KPLYEPAGPFD
+594 
-605 MDDNNDKP
+605 DDTPDKH
-613 FNRGGRNSDKPFTG
+613 GAL
-627 FAKQVPTNEPIMAD
+627 AKHVPTNEPIMAD

>member
-120 LKRDIYKE
+120 LKRDMYKE
-128 RMNNFFNKVSDRYAA
+128 RMNNFFNKVSDRYSA

-166 KQAVVNGATMAVDAG
+166 KQAVVNGATMAVGAG

-229 ANDFTNDIQNDVPDV
+229 VNDFTNNIQNDVPDV

-305 NKIQNKIALTSD
+305 NEIQNKIALTSD

-330 AQPPKA
+330 AQPPNA

-363 VTVPEATVAKGAQVT
+363 VTVHEATVAKGAQVT

-383 VSKSLVSDK
+383 VSNSLVSDK
-392 DVESLAGRQAGKA
+392 DVDSLAGKQAGKA

-430 SLDDQNKDIVKDV
+430 SLDDQNKEIVKDV

-533 ALLHNNVYDGDI
+533 ALLNNDNVYDGDI

-552 TTSRLDTPAFV
+552 TTPRLDTPAFV

-573 KHRGPAVLNNTLMS
+573 KHHGPAVLNNDNVYDG
-587 DIKTEFN
+587 DINTE
-594 KPLYEPAGPFD
+594 
-605 MDDNNDKP
+605 
-613 FNRGGRNSDKPFTG
+613 FNRGGQGFEKPFTG

-641 PNGEVFLQSEQPN
+641 PDGEVFLQSEQPN

>member
-120 LKRDIYKE
+120 LKRDMYKE
-128 RMNNFFNKVSDRYAA
+128 RMNNFFNKVSDRYSA

-166 KQAVVNGATMAVDAG
+166 KQAVVNRATMAVGAG

-203 EQGRRSMAERLN
+203 ENGRRSMAERLN
-215 RFADKLNPDVISDD
+215 RFADKLNPDVVSDES
-229 ANDFTNDIQNDVPDV
+229 NDFTNDIQNDLPDV
-244 APEMEYSRRA
+244 APEAEFSRRA
-254 KNATDNIA
+254 KNATENIA
-262 DARNLDDTNVSN
+262 DARSLNDNVAFN
-274 GRGDLS
+274 D
-280 RGNLSDGSSKPS
+280 RGNISDDSSKPS

-342 EPDTI
+342 EPDTS
-347 SKGSTKLHDV
+347 SKDSTKLHDG
-357 ADKGAH
+357 ADKGVH
-363 VTVPEATVAKGAQVT
+363 VTVPEATEAKGVRT
-378 VPEAT
+378 KVPEAT
-383 VSKSLVSDK
+383 VSNSLVSDK
-392 DVESLAGRQAGKA
+392 DVDSLAGKQAGKA

-430 SLDDQNKDIVKDV
+430 SLDDQNKEIVKDV

-492 LKQTTNDIDT
+492 LKQATNDIDT
-502 YIDAKN
+502 YIDAQN

-533 ALLHNNVYDGDI
+533 ALLNNDNVYDGDI

-552 TTSRLDTPAFV
+552 TTPRLDTPAFV

-573 KHRGPAVLNNTLMS
+573 KHRGPAVLNKTLIG
-587 DIKTEFN
+587 DINTEFN
-594 KPLYEPAGPFD
+594 KPLYEPTHPFD
-605 MDDNNDKP
+605 MDDNNDKL
-613 FNRGGRNSDKPFTG
+613 FNRGGQGFEKPFTG

-692 LQETEQT
+692 LQKTEQT

>member
-120 LKRDIYKE
+120 LKRDMYKE
-128 RMNNFFNKVSDRYAA
+128 RMNNFFNKVSDRYSA

-166 KQAVVNGATMAVDAG
+166 KQAVVNGATMAVGAG

-203 EQGRRSMAERLN
+203 ENGRRSMAERLN
-215 RFADKLNPDVISDD
+215 RFADKLNPDVVSDES
-229 ANDFTNDIQNDVPDV
+229 NDFTNDIQNDLPDV
-244 APEMEYSRRA
+244 APDAEFSRRA
-254 KNATDNIA
+254 KNATANIA
-262 DARNLDDTNVSN
+262 DARNLNDNVAFN
-274 GRGDLS
+274 D
-280 RGNLSDGSSKPS
+280 RGNISDDSSKPS
-292 EPKYTAKVTQSEP
+292 EPRYTAKVTQSEP

-347 SKGSTKLHDV
+347 SKDSTKLHDV

-363 VTVPEATVAKGAQVT
+363 VTVPESTVAKGARVT

-383 VSKSLVSDK
+383 VSNSLVSDK
-392 DVESLAGRQAGKA
+392 DVDSLAGKQAGKA

-430 SLDDQNKDIVKDV
+430 SLDDQNKEIVKDV

-492 LKQTTNDIDT
+492 LKQATNDIDT
-502 YIDAKN
+502 YIDAQN

-533 ALLHNNVYDGDI
+533 ALLNNDNVYDGDI

-552 TTSRLDTPAFV
+552 TTPRLDTPAFV

-573 KHRGPAVLNNTLMS
+573 KHRGPAVLNKTLIG
-587 DIKTEFN
+587 DINTEFN
-594 KPLYEPAGPFD
+594 KPLYEPTHPFD
-605 MDDNNDKP
+605 MDDNNDKL
-613 FNRGGRNSDKPFTG
+613 FNRGGQGFEKPFTG

>member
-120 LKRDIYKE
+120 LKRDMYKE
-128 RMNNFFNKVSDRYAA
+128 RMNNFFNKVSDRYSA

-166 KQAVVNGATMAVDAG
+166 KQAVVNRATMAVGAG

-203 EQGRRSMAERLN
+203 ENGRRSMAERLN
-215 RFADKLNPDVISDD
+215 RFADKLNPDVVSDES
-229 ANDFTNDIQNDVPDV
+229 NDFTNDIQNDLPDV
-244 APEMEYSRRA
+244 APDAEFSRRA
-254 KNATDNIA
+254 KNATANIA
-262 DARNLDDTNVSN
+262 DARNLNDNVAFN
-274 GRGDLS
+274 D
-280 RGNLSDGSSKPS
+280 RGNISDDSSKPS
-292 EPKYTAKVTQSEP
+292 EPRYTAKVTQSEP

-317 GKAVAFGEMTNPE
+317 GKAVSFGEMTNPE
-330 AQPPKA
+330 AQPPQG

-342 EPDTI
+342 EPNSI
-347 SKGSTKLHDV
+347 SKDSTKLHDV

-363 VTVPEATVAKGAQVT
+363 VTVPESTVAKGARVT
-378 VPEAT
+378 VSEAT
-383 VSKSLVSDK
+383 VSNSLVSDK
-392 DVESLAGRQAGKA
+392 DVDSLAGKQAGKA

-430 SLDDQNKDIVKDV
+430 SLDDQNKEIVKDV

-533 ALLHNNVYDGDI
+533 VLLHNNQVYDGDI
-545 DEPVRTD
+545 DEPARIDATPK
-552 TTSRLDTPAFV
+552 LDTPAFV
-563 KEPDSEKVEF
+563 KEPDSDVKSQVDEPFSFTEYLRNQSDELENHIKDTYVNLAF
-573 KHRGPAVLNNTLMS
+573 K
-587 DIKTEFN
+587 
-594 KPLYEPAGPFD
+594 
-605 MDDNNDKP
+605 DDTPDKH
-613 FNRGGRNSDKPFTG
+613 GAL
-627 FAKQVPTNEPIMAD
+627 AKHVPTNEPIMAD